1 MLFKIRKTNREDLSA
16 VLTLIKELAKF
27 EKELNSVEINLE
39 DLTNDFSDGLF
50 DCLIAEKQGSII
62 GIALYYNRYST
73 WKGKTIHLEDLI
85 VTKSERGIGVGK
97 ALLNELVLLAKSS
110 NIRRVEWSVL
120 DWNKKAIDFYENVG
134 ATILKNW
141 LVVQLDEKSIK
152 RY

>member
-1 MLFKIRKTNREDLSA
+1 LLFKIRKTKREDLSA

-73 WKGKTIHLEDLI
+73 WKGKTIYLEDLI

>member
-1 MLFKIRKTNREDLSA
+1 LLFKIRKTNREDLSA

-110 NIRRVEWSVL
+110 NIRRVEWNVL
-120 DWNKKAIDFYENVG
+120 DWNKKAIDFYENVV

>member
-110 NIRRVEWSVL
+110 NIRRVEWNVL

>member
-1 MLFKIRKTNREDLSA
+1 LLFKIRKTNREDLSA

-110 NIRRVEWSVL
+110 NIRRVEWNVL